1 MGLFKTKQQK
11 ELEKKMVIKRTLTTM
26 KQHISALEKQKAVY
40 IAAAKRAKA
49 QGLSAQYQLAVT
61 GLKMTM
67 KQQKKAQEMLLNF
80 ELSTQIKD
88 MTAMTKAFLNGMSIL
103 SKEMSRLTDSKEFA
117 KIQMEFEKS
126 MEGVQEQ
133 GEQMEV
139 FLDSNQSNFDSL
151 AEDET
156 SSTEDKEIAAL
167 LDEETSQDEM
177 SDDILDKT
185 LDELEK
191 KIKAGV

>member
-26 KQHISALEKQKAVY
+26 KQQINELEKQKAVY

>member
-26 KQHISALEKQKAVY
+26 KQHINELEKQKAVY